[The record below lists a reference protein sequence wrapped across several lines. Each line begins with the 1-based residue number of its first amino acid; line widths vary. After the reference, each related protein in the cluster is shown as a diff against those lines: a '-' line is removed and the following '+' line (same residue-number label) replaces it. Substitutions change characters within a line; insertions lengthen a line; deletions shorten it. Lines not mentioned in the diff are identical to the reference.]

1 MGVEIG
7 CEKKK
12 KKSKIKHEQIHAL
25 IQNMIVP

>member
-7 CEKKK
+7 CEKK